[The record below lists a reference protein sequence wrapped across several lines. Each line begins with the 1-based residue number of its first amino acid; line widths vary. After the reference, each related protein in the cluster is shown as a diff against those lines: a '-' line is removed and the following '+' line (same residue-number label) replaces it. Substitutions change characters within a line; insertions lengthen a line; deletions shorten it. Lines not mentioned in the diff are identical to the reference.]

1 MAQLL
6 KLASKVIRRGVVP
19 LVPRK
24 YRLPIRY
31 AVHIG
36 EGGYENELKYL
47 DRIVPCGGV
56 AVDVGANMGLFSYRL
71 SKLFHRVHAFEIN
84 DDLVKDLDAYNPGN
98 IEIVAKGL
106 SSSEGVAT
114 LYIPIVNGRMLDGW
128 ASLTVGNCPEAEIHE
143 TKTVTLTTL
152 DRFGLRDVAFVK
164 IDVEGHEVEVLKGGM
179 ETFSRDRP
187 VVLVEIKT
195 KNLNEVTR
203 FFDELGYVRYQLEDL
218 IDVRGSRENYI
229 FRPAE

>member
-1 MAQLL
+1 
-6 KLASKVIRRGVVP
+6 
-19 LVPRK
+19 
-24 YRLPIRY
+24 
-31 AVHIG
+31 
-36 EGGYENELKYL
+36 
-47 DRIVPCGGV
+47 
-56 AVDVGANMGLFSYRL
+56 
-71 SKLFHRVHAFEIN
+71 
-84 DDLVKDLDAYNPGN
+84 
-98 IEIVAKGL
+98 
-106 SSSEGVAT
+106 
-114 LYIPIVNGRMLDGW
+114 
-128 ASLTVGNCPEAEIHE
+128 VGNCPEAEIHE